1 MPTSH
6 AFIGKWIT
14 SSEFRSL
21 EPLNVFHRQLQPIQ
35 IENKAPQN
43 AHILFRRR
51 FTAKKA
57 VPTVICLSAD
67 DYYKLYIN
75 GRFVCQ
81 GPAAGYPFHYYY
93 NRVDITDYLID
104 GENTLAVHTYYQG
117 LVNRVWVSGDDRH
130 GFICDIE
137 QDGQTILSSDESFLY
152 AYHTGFEAMG
162 TYGYATQFAERYRS
176 ASPEEGFEQPSFDD
190 TAWKSAHVREHLDYT
205 LFEQPTAMLEFEDIR
220 PLSEVW
226 DENGVTVDFGSTYV
240 GYLCATAVGVPGQTL
255 ELLFGQELNEDGS
268 VRWKL
273 RANCEYREEWVLS
286 GQTDVLNEFDYKS
299 FRYVRINMPGGRVA
313 FEKASLYLRARHYPF
328 ELKAKP
334 NVSDPKLLAIWDLC
348 VRSLKYGPQEVIQ
361 DCMEREKGNYLG
373 DGCYTAL
380 AHAVLTG
387 DVSQIKKLVD
397 DSMRS
402 RFIDKGLMTCAACSF
417 MQEIAEYPLMMYY
430 LLYSYYE
437 LTGDTDY
444 LREKYDG
451 LCEILDHYRDTYE
464 TDGLLTNLDKWCVVE
479 WPAPYRDGYAADIT
493 EGKVC
498 TEVHSV
504 INAHYIGAVKYL
516 NRIAALLGKAP
527 YRDEAPLVKAYTD
540 AFYVSE
546 KRLFRD
552 NVNSDHISMVSN
564 AFAFMYDLAPD
575 GETEETMVRYFKER
589 GFTTVML
596 FGAYPILEGLRR
608 TGRLDVMYEFL
619 ADENAWLRMLREGA
633 TVTFEGWGR
642 DAKWNTSLFH
652 LTLSYASLF
661 LTDRGAE
668 AAQQISR
675 A

>member
-14 SSEFRSL
+14 SFEFRSL

-57 VPTVICLSAD
+57 VPTVIYLSAD

-220 PLSEVW
+220 PLSEAW

-240 GYLCATAVGVPGQTL
+240 GYLCATAVGLPGQTL
-255 ELLFGQELNEDGS
+255 ELLFGQELNEDES

-464 TDGLLTNLDKWCVVE
+464 TNGLLTNLDKWCVVE

-498 TEVHSV
+498 TELHSV

-516 NRIAALLGKAP
+516 NRIAALLGKTP

-540 AFYVSE
+540 AFYVPE

-564 AFAFMYDLAPD
+564 AFAFMYDLVPD
-575 GETEETMVRYFKER
+575 GETEETMVRYFRER

-642 DAKWNTSLFH
+642 DTKWNTSLFH

-661 LTDRGAE
+661 LTDRGG
-668 AAQQISR
+668 AAAKAPLQ
-675 A
+675 